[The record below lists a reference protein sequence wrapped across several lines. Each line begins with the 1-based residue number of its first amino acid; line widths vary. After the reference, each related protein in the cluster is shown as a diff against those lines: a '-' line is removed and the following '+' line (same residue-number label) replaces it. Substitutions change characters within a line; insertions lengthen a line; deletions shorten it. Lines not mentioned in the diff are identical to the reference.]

1 MKILALLFTFLL
13 AVSAGAQVGVTITGV
28 LQDQTGA
35 VIPDATVSLVN
46 KTNGQSAKTTSDGEG
61 NFRFTNVA
69 PGEYELK
76 GAAEGFKTTEM
87 PLTVG
92 NHALNGIA
100 IGMPLLATEEEVE
113 VRASS
118 SQPSAADNNADAVQF
133 NADLIDAL
141 PSQSQDI
148 LPVLSNFLAPAAQ
161 GPEGPSIVVDGVEGS
176 DLDLPTESIK
186 RININHNPYS
196 PEFRRPGLG
205 RIEVTTRNGSRGHF
219 DGQFASYVRN
229 DALDARNHFAD
240 QKAPLDRRLFEGSLG
255 GPFPI
260 RHARFFVSASR
271 LTDNESAIVNATTL
285 QGNVIQNVIQNV
297 PTFRDNTNV
306 LARLDLRPNP
316 SNTVSLVYNFHDS
329 PEDDRGVG
337 GLRLP
342 AHQTSRDDRRQR
354 GQFWYTRLIS
364 PTTINVL
371 RFSYMEHDRRD
382 GFPALAPEIDV
393 NGAFTDG
400 PSQSSQTGHE
410 RKMEFQDTLSLTRG
424 SHTFRIGGAVRPRSF
439 TFNDASNFG
448 GTFTFP
454 SLATFAAANPVLF
467 DVVQGNPKLTFSLN
481 EAYGFVQDDMKL
493 GSHASLMLGLRYD
506 WQQHLRDHN
515 NLAPRVALGFAPGNG
530 KTVLRVGGGVF
541 YDRLPDSVFEQTVL
555 LDGVN
560 ASELIVSQ
568 PSFPNPSLTGVPP
581 SVWLLARSIQA
592 PYLIQTSASVERS
605 LPGGLRATLE
615 YQYLRGVHLFRARD
629 IDTPIGG
636 VRPDPNFFLERQ
648 VESTASLRSNAFIAS
663 LQGRIAKKVKMKAQ
677 YTLSRSEDDT
687 DGPQALP
694 ANSRDLAAE
703 WGRSPFDLRHRF
715 TLAATADMPWQSR
728 VGALFTANSG
738 VPFNITT
745 GFDDN
750 GDGIVNDRPPG
761 IGRNTGNGPH
771 FAQLDLRLAKTLYLF
786 GGHKTKDGKSSNF
799 TRMEIS
805 VDAFNMFNHTNL
817 TDVIGVTSSSRFGLA
832 TGALQPRTIQLSV
845 KFDFRANTE

>member
-1 MKILALLFTFLL
+1 MKIWALLLTFLL
-13 AVSAGAQVGVTITGV
+13 AVSAGAQVGVTVSGV
-28 LQDQTGA
+28 LQDPTGA
-35 VIPDATVSLVN
+35 VIPDETVSLVN
-46 KTNGQSAKTTSDGEG
+46 KANGQIAKTTSDGEG

-69 PGEYELK
+69 PGDYLLR
-76 GAAEGFKTTEM
+76 GVAEGFKTTDI

-92 NHALNGIA
+92 SRALSGIELSL
-100 IGMPLLATEEEVE
+100 PLLATEEEVE
-113 VRASS
+113 VRATS
-118 SQPSAADNNADAVQF
+118 SQPTAADNNADAVQF
-133 NADLIDAL
+133 NVDLIDAL

-186 RININHNPYS
+186 RINLNHNPYS

-219 DGQFASYVRN
+219 DGTFASYVRN

-240 QKAPLDRRLFEGSLG
+240 QKPPLDRRLFEGSLG

-271 LTDNESAIVNATTL
+271 LMDDESAIVNATTL
-285 QGNVIQNVIQNV
+285 QGPVIQNV

-337 GLRLP
+337 GLQLP

-354 GQFWYTRLIS
+354 GQFWYTGVIS

-382 GFPALAPEIDV
+382 GIPALAPEIHV

-400 PSQSSQTGHE
+400 PSQSSQTSHE
-410 RKMEFQDTLSLTRG
+410 RKMEFQDILSLTRG

-448 GTFTFP
+448 GIFTFP
-454 SLATFAAANPVLF
+454 SLATFSAGTPALF
-467 DVVQGNPKLTFSLN
+467 DVFQGNPRLTFSLN

-493 GSHASLMLGLRYD
+493 GSHTSLMLGLRYD

-541 YDRLPDSVFEQTVL
+541 YDRIPDSVFEQTLL

-560 ASELIVSQ
+560 ARELIVSQ
-568 PSFPNPSLTGVPP
+568 PSFPNPSLEGVPP
-581 SVWLLARSIQA
+581 SVWLLARKIQA

-629 IDTPIGG
+629 SNTPIDG
-636 VRPDPNFFLERQ
+636 VRPDPSFFLERQ
-648 VESTASLRSNAFIAS
+648 VEPTASLRSNALIAS

-677 YTLSRSEDDT
+677 YTLARSDDDT
-687 DGPQALP
+687 DGPQVLP
-694 ANSRDLAAE
+694 ANSRDLGAE
-703 WGRSPFDLRHRF
+703 WGRSAFDLRHRF
-715 TLAATADMPWQSR
+715 TFAATADLPWRSR
-728 VGALFTANSG
+728 VGALLTANSG

-771 FAQLDLRLAKTLYLF
+771 FAQLDLRLAKSLYLF
-786 GGHKTKDGKSSNF
+786 QGNRTKDGKGSNF

-805 VDAFNMFNHTNL
+805 VDAFNIFNHTNL

-845 KFDFRANTE
+845 KFDFRANAE